1 LLSGDDDHQWPAA
14 PMAEEIVRRMENHG
28 RGDDV
33 TNVVYPRAGH
43 VFLVQDFV
51 PPPGPGT
58 GPQYDFGGSTQADHL
73 AGKDAWQ
80 RAVSFLQA
88 SGA

>member
-1 LLSGDDDHQWPAA
+1 MWPAA
-14 PMAEEIVRRMENHG
+14 SMSDEIVRRMENHG

-33 TNVVYPRAGH
+33 TNVVYSGAGH
-43 VFLVQDFV
+43 VFLLQDFM

-58 GPQYDFGGSTQADHL
+58 GPQYDFGGSEETDHI

-80 RAVSFLQA
+80 RAVSFLRA
-88 SGA
+88 S